1 MNKDGPFAKVLA
13 AATVIGVAV
22 VYLMQWFGYGTLAV
36 GIAAFGAA
44 IAVYVIGG
52 ILFFPD

>member
-1 MNKDGPFAKVLA
+1 MNKDGRSQRSWPQLRSLA
-13 AATVIGVAV
+13 SPS

-36 GIAAFGAA
+36 GVAAFGAA

-52 ILFFPD
+52 IFFPD